1 MMKFRERFMMGEV
14 PFDDIFSLTDKW
26 NFSDEACTLREYL
39 GLTAKEEDVWISDSD
54 DALEEL
60 MEKEKNTKAVFLD
73 LDGTLFTDEKTFSAG
88 NCQAI
93 EEALAAGHHI
103 VISTGRPLASAI
115 MQAKE
120 LGFTKKGCFVISFNG
135 GEIYDMYR
143 KKSIFKKPLAMPLV
157 RRIFDEALQCGLHC
171 QTYSDS
177 EIVTEHDTEEVKRY
191 SSIVKI
197 PYKVVPD
204 VTAFLKSEPVKVLV
218 VNYEN
223 KEHLRDYLEKTADFA
238 DGKINRFFSSN
249 EYLEH
254 VAPGIDKGSAVRFL
268 CEYTGI
274 PLCNTIASGDA
285 ENDISMI
292 RAAHIGCAMR
302 NAEEEVKQAADYITE
317 NDNNHDGVAEIIH
330 KFVLK

>member
-120 LGFTKKGCFVISFNG
+120 LGFTKKGCFVISLTAV
-135 GEIYDMYR
+135 
-143 KKSIFKKPLAMPLV
+143 KSTICTAKRVFSKN
-157 RRIFDEALQCGLHC
+157 RLQCR
-171 QTYSDS
+171 SFA
-177 EIVTEHDTEEVKRY
+177 
-191 SSIVKI
+191 
-197 PYKVVPD
+197 
-204 VTAFLKSEPVKVLV
+204 AFLTKP
-218 VNYEN
+218 
-223 KEHLRDYLEKTADFA
+223 F
-238 DGKINRFFSSN
+238 
-249 EYLEH
+249 
-254 VAPGIDKGSAVRFL
+254 SAVFTARP
-268 CEYTGI
+268 I
-274 PLCNTIASGDA
+274 PTVRSLQSTIPK
-285 ENDISMI
+285 
-292 RAAHIGCAMR
+292 R
-302 NAEEEVKQAADYITE
+302 
-317 NDNNHDGVAEIIH
+317 
-330 KFVLK
+330 

>member
-93 EEALAAGHHI
+93 EKALAAGHHI

-135 GEIYDMYR
+135 G
-143 KKSIFKKPLAMPLV
+143 
-157 RRIFDEALQCGLHC
+157 
-171 QTYSDS
+171 
-177 EIVTEHDTEEVKRY
+177 
-191 SSIVKI
+191 SSITGLI
-197 PYKVVPD
+197 RSTTWNGG
-204 VTAFLKSEPVKVLV
+204 TAI
-218 VNYEN
+218 
-223 KEHLRDYLEKTADFA
+223 LRLRRSTLRIWIATS
-238 DGKINRFFSSN
+238 GCGRSGP
-249 EYLEH
+249 
-254 VAPGIDKGSAVRFL
+254 PG
-268 CEYTGI
+268 
-274 PLCNTIASGDA
+274 
-285 ENDISMI
+285 
-292 RAAHIGCAMR
+292 
-302 NAEEEVKQAADYITE
+302 
-317 NDNNHDGVAEIIH
+317 
-330 KFVLK
+330 

>member
-1 MMKFRERFMMGEV
+1 MKFRERFMMGEV

-103 VISTGRPLASAI
+103 VISTGRPLSSAI

-177 EIVTEHDTEEVKRY
+177 EIVTEHDTEEGKTLLFHRQD
-191 SSIVKI
+191 SIQSRSGC
-197 PYKVVPD
+197 D
-204 VTAFLKSEPVKVLV
+204 RFSEI
-218 VNYEN
+218 
-223 KEHLRDYLEKTADFA
+223 RT
-238 DGKINRFFSSN
+238 GQ
-249 EYLEH
+249 
-254 VAPGIDKGSAVRFL
+254 SA
-268 CEYTGI
+268 
-274 PLCNTIASGDA
+274 
-285 ENDISMI
+285 
-292 RAAHIGCAMR
+292 GC
-302 NAEEEVKQAADYITE
+302 K
-317 NDNNHDGVAEIIH
+317 
-330 KFVLK
+330 L

>member
-1 MMKFRERFMMGEV
+1 MKFRERFMMGEV

-143 KKSIFKKPLAMPLV
+143 KKSIFKKPLAMPLLPV
-157 RRIFDEALQCGLHC
+157 R
-171 QTYSDS
+171 
-177 EIVTEHDTEEVKRY
+177 
-191 SSIVKI
+191 
-197 PYKVVPD
+197 
-204 VTAFLKSEPVKVLV
+204 
-218 VNYEN
+218 
-223 KEHLRDYLEKTADFA
+223 
-238 DGKINRFFSSN
+238 
-249 EYLEH
+249 
-254 VAPGIDKGSAVRFL
+254 
-268 CEYTGI
+268 
-274 PLCNTIASGDA
+274 
-285 ENDISMI
+285 
-292 RAAHIGCAMR
+292 
-302 NAEEEVKQAADYITE
+302 
-317 NDNNHDGVAEIIH
+317 
-330 KFVLK
+330 